1 MYICIYKHIHIYTHT
16 HIYSYINV
24 YKYINICTYVNT
36 YMSVQVCTRICMS
49 KYALVSFSL
58 KSAIYT
64 DYNANLSKTWNRKCV
79 HH

>member
-1 MYICIYKHIHIYTHT
+1 MC
-16 HIYSYINV
+16 
-24 YKYINICTYVNT
+24 INICTYVNT